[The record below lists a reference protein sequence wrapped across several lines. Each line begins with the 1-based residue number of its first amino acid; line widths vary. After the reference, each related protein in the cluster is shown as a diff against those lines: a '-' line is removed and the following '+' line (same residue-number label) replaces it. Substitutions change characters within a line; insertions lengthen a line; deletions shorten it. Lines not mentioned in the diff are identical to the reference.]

1 MEAEIQALKQTGTW
15 QLVPSHPSQNVVGCK
30 WVFRVK
36 YKPDGSLDR
45 YKACL
50 VAKGF
55 HQHAT
60 WG

>member
-1 MEAEIQALKQTGTW
+1 MN
-15 QLVPSHPSQNVVGCK
+15 LVGYK

-36 YKPDGSLDR
+36 RWADGSIER

-55 HQHAT
+55 HQQH
-60 WG
+60 GVDY